1 MLEQSP
7 QEVADA
13 LHAWTAMVHATQ
25 RGTAI
30 PFVTDGLT
38 TPSVLSALL
47 AQQHRT
53 TV

>member
-7 QEVADA
+7 QEVAAA
-13 LHAWTAMVHATQ
+13 LHAWTTIVRRVE

-30 PFVTDGLT
+30 PFVTDALT
-38 TPSVLSALL
+38 TRSVLSALL
-47 AQQHRT
+47 AQQHST